1 MSTHYWASLKV
12 VGPACVVAAEETAAD
27 QAADVAAT
35 LNRIL
40 PFTKIVPWKDTWTLR
55 SLALFLDVFII
66 HSDWKWIGNA

>member
-12 VGPACVVAAEETAAD
+12 VGPACVVAAEDTAAD

-35 LNRIL
+35 LTRIF
-40 PFTKIVPWKDTWTLR
+40 PFTKTVPMKGTWTLR

-66 HSDWKWIGNA
+66 YSDWKWICNA